1 MTNQKKGILIHLA
14 LGGVI
19 AIAVIVLNAIR
30 YNYVLT
36 HLLCDG
42 FFVAA
47 VILLGCGGLKYTR
60 NQGVFDM
67 FSYSIST
74 TFQIHYPFT
83 KMNSPLEDRQES
95 FVDYKERKRAKRKPA
110 GELLWAG
117 LVYLVLA
124 LLLLIVDAIVAAF

>member
-1 MTNQKKGILIHLA
+1 MTDKQKGILIY
-14 LGGVI
+14 LGVGA
-19 AIAVIVLNAIR
+19 AIVVGVIVLNWQKGYMI
-30 YNYVLT
+30 T

-47 VILLGCGGLKYTR
+47 VALLGFGGLKYTR
-60 NQGVFDM
+60 NQGMFDM
-67 FSYSIST
+67 LTYSISS

-83 KMNSPLEDRQES
+83 KMNSPLEERQES

-124 LLLLIVDAIVAAF
+124 LIMLVADFLVAGV